1 MCCSPGLLAKQVHI
15 TPSCSFL
22 GWISSLTCTG
32 TSPPVISSCTPS
44 TSTSPAILSHS
55 TPMGFVPWQ
64 PNALC
69 ACCTAQGCH
78 QTWLQLL
85 LARVPGE
92 LNTLFG
98 NCSLKC
104 CREATLPCTNEDGIH
119 PGHRTCALSQQAQ
132 TYLTPPPALRSSTA
146 GDVQWVGT
154 NPAP

>member
-1 MCCSPGLLAKQVHI
+1 MTPCKAGSHNPFLLIPRLDFI
-15 TPSCSFL
+15 TDMP
-22 GWISSLTCTG
+22 G
-32 TSPPVISSCTPS
+32 TSPPVISSCTLS

-64 PNALC
+64 PNTLC

-85 LARVPGE
+85 LTKVPGE

-132 TYLTPPPALRSSTA
+132 TYLTPPALRSSTA

-154 NPAP
+154 KPAP